1 MTRRTLFLDFD
12 GVLHPSLA
20 SEEGHFCR
28 MPLLEAAL
36 RDREV
41 EIVVSSSWRFHHDW
55 PLLLE
60 FFPPTLRAHVRGH
73 TGEPVT
79 GRHARWHE
87 ILAYREKHALLD
99 WRALDD
105 SAFEFPHNCAE
116 LILCN
121 GAIGMEE
128 TQVGLIREWLAR

>member
-1 MTRRTLFLDFD
+1 
-12 GVLHPSLA
+12 
-20 SEEGHFCR
+20 

-55 PLLLE
+55 PLLVE

-79 GRHARWHE
+79 GPYARWHE
-87 ILAYREKHALLD
+87 IRAYREKHALLD

-105 SAFEFPHNCAE
+105 SAFEFPRNCAE

-128 TQVGLIREWLAR
+128 PQVGLIREWLGR